1 MSEGH
6 IIRDLLK
13 THVHRDEDGFR
24 RAAKDLIERE
34 RALNHRVLADDLE
47 RILYNGANGNGL
59 KAGSKAS
66 IPWEIPKD
74 KDKGYPL
81 LNVCR
86 PEIPWERL
94 ILPPTATRQLQ
105 AVADENRRR
114 DLLLSGGLK
123 PKQKV
128 LFVGPPGCGKTLAA
142 SVVATALAWPIAI
155 VRLDTVVSSFLGE
168 TATNLR
174 RIFDFISQD
183 QFVVLFDEFDALG
196 KERDRGQEH
205 GELQRV
211 VTALLQ
217 LLDNYRGES
226 LLVFATNHQF
236 MLDSALWRRFDSIVT
251 FGLPKEQDRLLMLRL
266 FFRSFKHTD
275 EQLSTLAKSTDATS
289 GSDVEWLAMEILRRL
304 LLDGR
309 QEMEKRD
316 IDEALANFRL
326 RMEAVSGLNSS
337 TGRKPTPRPKKSE
350 SNTNAT

>member
-1 MSEGH
+1 MSEGRL
-6 IIRDLLK
+6 IRDLLK
-13 THVHRDEDGFR
+13 THVCRDEDGFR

-47 RILYNGANGNGL
+47 RILVNGTNGTAT
-59 KAGSKAS
+59 KSAGKPG

-81 LNVCR
+81 LHVSR

-94 ILPPTATRQLQ
+94 VMPALPMSELQ
-105 AVADENRRR
+105 AVVDENHRR
-114 DLLLSGGLK
+114 DILLSGGLK

-142 SVVATALAWPIAI
+142 SVVSAALNWPLAV

-174 RIFDFISQD
+174 RIFDFINQD
-183 QFVVLFDEFDALG
+183 RFVVLFDEFDALG

-217 LLDNYRGES
+217 LMDGYHGES
-226 LLVFATNHQF
+226 LMLFATNHQF
-236 MLDSALWRRFDSIVT
+236 MLDSALWRRFDSIVP
-251 FGLPKEQDRLLMLRL
+251 FELPKEQDRLLMFRL
-266 FFRSFKHTD
+266 FFRSFVHSD
-275 EQLSTLAKSTDATS
+275 DQLKTLARATNGAS
-289 GSDVEWLAMEILRRL
+289 GSDVEWLTTEIMRRL
-304 LLDGR
+304 MLDSR
-309 QEMEKRD
+309 QEVEKRD
-316 IDEALANFRL
+316 TDQALARFRQ
-326 RMEAVSGLNSS
+326 RMAALSNL
-337 TGRKPTPRPKKSE
+337 K
-350 SNTNAT
+350 SNTSGKPSTRTKGVKSRGNAA

>member
-1 MSEGH
+1 MSEGR

-13 THVHRDEDGFR
+13 THVCRDEEGFR

-34 RALNHRVLADDLE
+34 RSLNHRVLADDLE
-47 RILYNGANGNGL
+47 RILVNGTNGNGI
-59 KAGSKAS
+59 KSGGKPG

-81 LNVCR
+81 LNVSR

-94 ILPPTATRQLQ
+94 VLPPVAMRQLE
-105 AVADENRRR
+105 AVADENHRR
-114 DLLLSGGLK
+114 DLLLGGGLK

-142 SVVATALAWPIAI
+142 SVLATALAWPLAT

-174 RIFDFISQD
+174 RIFDFIGQD
-183 QFVVLFDEFDALG
+183 RFVVLFDEFDALG

-217 LLDNYRGES
+217 LMDGCQGES

-236 MLDSALWRRFDSIVT
+236 MLDTALWRRFDSIVPFNIPT
-251 FGLPKEQDRLLMLRL
+251 EQDRLLMLRL
-266 FFRSFKHTD
+266 FFRAFGHTD
-275 EQLSTLAKSTDATS
+275 EQLAALARATDGAS
-289 GSDVEWLAMEILRRL
+289 GSDIEWLVTEMMRKL

-309 QEMEKRD
+309 RQLEKRD
-316 IDEALANFRL
+316 MDEALANYRL
-326 RMEAVSGLNSS
+326 RMETVSNMNPKLKRPPK
-337 TGRKPTPRPKKSE
+337 RKRKGDE
-350 SNTNAT
+350 SNSNAS

>member
-1 MSEGH
+1 MSEAR
-6 IIRDLLK
+6 IIRELLK
-13 THVHRDEDGFR
+13 THVGHDEDGFR

-34 RALNHRVLADDLE
+34 RNLNHRVLADDLE
-47 RILYNGANGNGL
+47 RILVNGTNGNGS
-59 KAGSKAS
+59 KAGDKAG

-81 LNVCR
+81 LHVSR
-86 PEIPWERL
+86 PEISLERL
-94 ILPPTATRQLQ
+94 VMPPLPRRELE
-105 AVADENRRR
+105 AVVDENHRR

-142 SVVATALAWPIAI
+142 SVVSSALHWPLAV

-174 RIFDFISQD
+174 RIFDFIHQD
-183 QFVVLFDEFDALG
+183 RFVVLFDEFDALG

-217 LLDNYRGES
+217 LMDGYHGES
-226 LLVFATNHQF
+226 LMIFATNHQF
-236 MLDSALWRRFDSIVT
+236 MLDSALWRRFDSIVP
-251 FGLPKEQDRLLMLRL
+251 FDLPKEQDRLLMFRL
-266 FFRSFKHTD
+266 FFRSFEHTD
-275 EQLSTLAKSTDATS
+275 EQLKSLARATNGAS
-289 GSDVEWLAMEILRRL
+289 GSDVEWLTTEIMRRL

-309 QEMEKRD
+309 LKVEKRD
-316 IDEALANFRL
+316 VDDALSRFRQ
-326 RMEAVSGLNSS
+326 RMETLSS
-337 TGRKPTPRPKKSE
+337 LKSNQSRAGSKGKGRKLKGNGS
-350 SNTNAT
+350 

>member
-1 MSEGH
+1 MSEGR

-13 THVHRDEDGFR
+13 THVCRDEDGFR

-34 RALNHRVLADDLE
+34 RSLNHRVLADDLE
-47 RILYNGANGNGL
+47 RILVNGSNGNGI
-59 KAGSKAS
+59 KSVGKPG

-81 LNVCR
+81 LNVSR
-86 PEIPWERL
+86 SEVPWERL
-94 ILPPTATRQLQ
+94 VLPPVAMRQLE
-105 AVADENRRR
+105 AVADENHRR
-114 DLLLSGGLK
+114 DLLLGGGLK

-142 SVVATALAWPIAI
+142 SVLATALAWPLAT

-174 RIFDFISQD
+174 RIFDFIGQD
-183 QFVVLFDEFDALG
+183 RFVVLFDEFDALG

-217 LLDNYRGES
+217 LMDGYQGES

-236 MLDSALWRRFDSIVT
+236 MLDSALWRRFDSIT
-251 FGLPKEQDRLLMLRL
+251 PFTLPKEQDRLLMLRL
-266 FFRSFKHTD
+266 FFRAFGHTD
-275 EQLSTLAKSTDATS
+275 EQLATLARTTDGAS
-289 GSDVEWLAMEILRRL
+289 GSDIEWLVTEIMRKL

-309 QEMEKRD
+309 RQLEKRD
-316 IDEALANFRL
+316 MDEALANYRL
-326 RMEAVSGLNSS
+326 RMETVSNMNPKLKRPPK
-337 TGRKPTPRPKKSE
+337 RKRKGDE
-350 SNTNAT
+350 SNSNAS

>member
-1 MSEGH
+1 MSEGR
-6 IIRDLLK
+6 IIRELLK
-13 THVHRDEDGFR
+13 THVGHDEDGFR

-34 RALNHRVLADDLE
+34 RTLNHRVLADDLE
-47 RILYNGANGNGL
+47 RILVNGTNGNGL
-59 KAGSKAS
+59 KSAGNPG

-81 LNVCR
+81 LHVSR

-94 ILPPTATRQLQ
+94 VLSPSPMRELET
-105 AVADENRRR
+105 VVDENHRR

-142 SVVATALAWPIAI
+142 SVMSAALHWPLAV

-174 RIFDFISQD
+174 RIFDFINLD
-183 QFVVLFDEFDALG
+183 RFVVLFDEFDALG

-217 LLDNYRGES
+217 LIDGYHGES
-226 LLVFATNHQF
+226 LMVFATNHQF
-236 MLDSALWRRFDSIVT
+236 MLDSALWRRFDSIVP
-251 FGLPKEQDRLLMLRL
+251 FELPKEQDRLLMLRL
-266 FFRSFKHTD
+266 FFRSFGHTD
-275 EQLSTLAKSTDATS
+275 EQLKALARATDGAS
-289 GSDVEWLAMEILRRL
+289 GSDVEWLTTEIMRRL

-309 QEMEKRD
+309 KQMEKHD
-316 IDEALANFRL
+316 TDDALARFRV
-326 RMEAVSGLNSS
+326 RMETLSDL
-337 TGRKPTPRPKKSE
+337 KS
-350 SNTNAT
+350 NANGEPSRRAKGGKLKGNAP

>member
-1 MSEGH
+1 MSEGR

-13 THVHRDEDGFR
+13 THVCRDEDGFR

-34 RALNHRVLADDLE
+34 RSLNHRILADDLE
-47 RILYNGANGNGL
+47 RILVNGSNGSGT
-59 KAGSKAS
+59 KSAGKPG

-81 LNVCR
+81 LNVSR
-86 PEIPWERL
+86 PEVPWERL
-94 ILPPTATRQLQ
+94 VLPPVAMRQLE
-105 AVADENRRR
+105 AVADENHRR
-114 DLLLSGGLK
+114 DLLLGGGLK

-142 SVVATALAWPIAI
+142 SVLATALAWPLAT

-174 RIFDFISQD
+174 RIFDFIGQD
-183 QFVVLFDEFDALG
+183 RFVVLFDEFDALG

-217 LLDNYRGES
+217 LMDGYQGES
-226 LLVFATNHQF
+226 LLIFATNHQF
-236 MLDSALWRRFDSIVT
+236 MLDSALWRRFDGIT
-251 FGLPKEQDRLLMLRL
+251 PFALPKEQDRLLMLRL
-266 FFRSFKHTD
+266 FFRAFGHTD
-275 EQLSTLAKSTDATS
+275 EQLAALARATDGAS
-289 GSDVEWLAMEILRRL
+289 GSDIEWLVTEIMRRL

-309 QEMEKRD
+309 RQLEKRD
-316 IDEALANFRL
+316 MDDALANYRL
-326 RMEAVSGLNSS
+326 RMDTLLEMDRNSGSTPKGKGKGNES
-337 TGRKPTPRPKKSE
+337 TG
-350 SNTNAT
+350 NAT